1 MGTETAVLE
10 DAARVMYAAIG
21 AVFAKHDAA
30 ASAAGIPAPCQACM
44 LRRLARDMLATS
56 LASDAFAAAAVPGAP
71 TSREINAV
79 MTRESVMLS
88 RAVCLAMEIAAADLE
103 AEAALADEGGPPSA
117 PGGSHVHH

>member
-1 MGTETAVLE
+1 MDAETAVLDE
-10 DAARVMYAAIG
+10 AARVMYAAFG
-21 AVFAKHDAA
+21 SVFAKHAAAADAA
-30 ASAAGIPAPCQACM
+30 GTPPPCPSCL

-88 RAVCLAMEIAAADLE
+88 RAVCLAMEIAAADI
-103 AEAALADEGGPPSA
+103 ASEGVRAGEDMPAA

>member
-1 MGTETAVLE
+1 MGAETAALNE
-10 DAARVMYAAIG
+10 AARVMYAAIG
-21 AVFAKHDAA
+21 AVFARHEAA
-30 ASAAGIPAPCQACM
+30 AVAAGNPPPCQFCM

-56 LASDAFAAAAVPGAP
+56 LAADVFAVAAVPGAP

-88 RAVCLAMEIAAADLE
+88 AAVGLAMKIAADDIA
-103 AEAALADEGGPPSA
+103 AEGARAGEDMPAA